1 MHPRSNINE
10 RTTSV
15 CPRQAMDVPRV
26 SGRCRAALSLRR
38 RESSKDE
45 DKRRGCSRARRLPP
59 LWLRTNMDVPTTS
72 RAARC
77 SPPPLPETPWKGN
90 IHQRKP
96 FVFALLFRSLRGR
109 PALLDVAPLV
119 PQQLT
124 MADAESSITDTSLA
138 PTTSATT
145 ESFLLDSVPTVDHS
159 SDRDAKNDRRAS
171 LGLIDAARMRLS
183 MDLHSLLRSNS
194 KSQRIRTVLS
204 TQTEDPEGEAV
215 YPNYAKVASHIVDL
229 EVRSMDDTAEERT
242 GRGFGAR
249 IVNFLNRSR
258 SRSRSKKRRSRS
270 LDAYPVDPMPHTLHT
285 ASLRVHARHSSLEQ
299 DHAAD
304 VAGPSRPSTRTPS
317 RPLSNTT
324 TATNTTVKPRP
335 KRIPDQHAVPAHA
348 AAPSATAELVAQVV
362 PIEATKS
369 SSSRKGKGINIFGI
383 FLPSPRKGSFSES
396 ARGRSRP
403 TTPSPNGP
411 TAPEQLWQ
419 GRDDRGWTEKSGS
432 QRSQRST
439 RKGLPVHVEESA
451 VPCLPS
457 RHTPDGGRSS
467 ALPGLVAP
475 QPRRVPVHV
484 INSASGNRDQFV
496 DDPDAELR
504 SVEGRCS
511 PLCGLGTSS
520 RGSNTSRETTR
531 EKERMRGARDRS
543 GDRGHDRKEK
553 EREREREKGHITHPR
568 RVGSP
573 MQRVRESTSAVAVA
587 AVPME
592 KSSSGR
598 SANSKRSGSKDHHGH
613 PRTGAEPLVV
623 RTNRIKHGS
632 FDFERPIS
640 AGTGPGGGISI
651 RTALRSMG
659 IGEPE
664 PHPLQR
670 SHSAR
675 AVPMRRPK
683 DESSEDA
690 FAPSSLPSKRPVVD
704 KGKKPATDVHFA
716 SPPSRHPVDNS
727 MSTPVYHHAHH
738 SSHSHS
744 RGNVAVHTSH
754 SQQGHHREPVPPS
767 PMSSTSGESSAHAR
781 DGSWGR
787 SGGKRVVRGSHGLFK
802 FEPAVPPIPGSPA
815 DNERI
820 SAPRSVSRPI
830 SPSPLS
836 SSEAPMSRSK
846 QARLAG
852 KGRSLDLG
860 LGLTWAP
867 TKVREEAVLRVGAP
881 RSGMSLTTSAA
892 QRARSR
898 WRGADEDGRLTA
910 GAASDVAEAF
920 KEVLGDAAYG
930 TFKNCQWL
938 SLFVLR
944 DTHSRL

>member
-1 MHPRSNINE
+1 MTLPCLYN
-10 RTTSV
+10 
-15 CPRQAMDVPRV
+15 M
-26 SGRCRAALSLRR
+26 AAA
-38 RESSKDE
+38 
-45 DKRRGCSRARRLPP
+45 C
-59 LWLRTNMDVPTTS
+59 
-72 RAARC
+72 
-77 SPPPLPETPWKGN
+77 
-90 IHQRKP
+90 
-96 FVFALLFRSLRGR
+96 
-109 PALLDVAPLV
+109 APL
-119 PQQLT
+119 
-124 MADAESSITDTSLA
+124 
-138 PTTSATT
+138 
-145 ESFLLDSVPTVDHS
+145 
-159 SDRDAKNDRRAS
+159 
-171 LGLIDAARMRLS
+171 
-183 MDLHSLLRSNS
+183 
-194 KSQRIRTVLS
+194 SQ
-204 TQTEDPEGEAV
+204 
-215 YPNYAKVASHIVDL
+215 
-229 EVRSMDDTAEERT
+229 
-242 GRGFGAR
+242 

-285 ASLRVHARHSSLEQ
+285 ASLRVHARHASLEPE
-299 DHAAD
+299 HGAD
-304 VAGPSRPSTRTPS
+304 VAGPSRPSTRSAS

-335 KRIPDQHAVPAHA
+335 RKVPDHLTAPAPA

-369 SSSRKGKGINIFGI
+369 NSSRKGKGINIFGI

-403 TTPSPNGP
+403 TTPSPAGP
-411 TAPEQLWQ
+411 TGPEPLWQ
-419 GRDDRGWTEKSGS
+419 GRDDRDWKDKSGS

-439 RKGLPVHVEESA
+439 RKGLPVHTEESA

-457 RHTPDGGRSS
+457 RRTPDGTKSS

-484 INSASGNRDQFV
+484 INSGPGNRDQFV
-496 DDPDAELR
+496 DDPEAELR
-504 SVEGRCS
+504 SVDGRCS

-543 GDRGHDRKEK
+543 GERGRERKEK
-553 EREREREKGHITHPR
+553 EREREKERITHPR

-598 SANSKRSGSKDHHGH
+598 SANSRRSGSKDHHGH
-613 PRTGAEPLVV
+613 RPEPLVV

-640 AGTGPGGGISI
+640 AGTGVGGGMSI

-664 PHPLQR
+664 QHPMQR

-675 AVPMRRPK
+675 AVPARRPK
-683 DESSEDA
+683 DDPSEDD
-690 FAPSSLPSKRPVVD
+690 FAPASLPSTRSVLD

-716 SPPSRHPVDNS
+716 NPPSRRPVDNS
-727 MSTPVYHHAHH
+727 VSTSAYPHAHSASSH
-738 SSHSHS
+738 SHSHSHSHS
-744 RGNVAVHTSH
+744 RGTVATHASH
-754 SQQGHHREPVPPS
+754 SQQSHRRDPVPPS
-767 PMSSTSGESSAHAR
+767 PMSSTSGESSGHVR

-787 SGGKRVVRGSHGLFK
+787 SAGKRAARGSHGLFK

-815 DNERI
+815 DNERKSA
-820 SAPRSVSRPI
+820 SAPRAASRPT
-830 SPSPLS
+830 SPSPLA
-836 SSEAPMSRSK
+836 SSEAPLSRSK
-846 QARLAG
+846 QARMGG

-867 TKVREEAVLRVGAP
+867 TKVREEAILRVGVP
-881 RSGMSLTTSAA
+881 RSGASATTSAV
-892 QRARSR
+892 RARSR
-898 WRGADEDGRLTA
+898 WRGADEEGRLTA

-920 KEVLGDAAYG
+920 KEVLGDSAYG
-930 TFKNCQWL
+930 IFKNCQSSSSL
-938 SLFVLR
+938 SSSFPILQQVY
-944 DTHSRL
+944 